1 MATSSIFRTPQF
13 NTEESVRS
21 LVEAIEATMADP
33 TDYRSRA
40 LEQVEYREVKDSEEI
55 RKFFGVIK

>member
-13 NTEESVRS
+13 GTEESVRS
-21 LVEAIEATMADP
+21 LVEAIEATMADK

-40 LEQVEYREVKDSEEI
+40 PQVKRVRDPKEI
-55 RKFFGVIK
+55 RRFLENAK